1 MSKRTRTSKVEKWI
15 KEGRGSGVGAD
26 YKPQLNI
33 QDVSSLGRSTRL
45 KGIKTGRKHEFLSDL
60 ERNYFYLT
68 EFSDSIVDIREQYPL
83 LPLEE
88 TLVISDELGIKHPTN
103 PKTGEPIVMTTD
115 FLLTVNKSEGSVEL
129 ARTIKM
135 KDELLKERVLEKFE
149 IERVYWKKRGVDWG
163 IVTELEIPKTLAR
176 NISYIHDYY
185 DIQQYDAFQNISPQF
200 IEDLGIE
207 LLKRVLDTD
216 KSIREITN
224 LFDKEVHVSLG
235 SGMTLF
241 YHLLTQK
248 IIQIDML
255 KQLIEGYQLR
265 KTNDQ
270 SVLKMGSILKTQVQA
285 FESSSLVFI

>member
-1 MSKRTRTSKVEKWI
+1 MSKRTRTSKIEKWI
-15 KEGRGSGVGAD
+15 KEGRGSGMGVD
-26 YKPQLNI
+26 YKPWLNI

-45 KGIKTGRKHEFLSDL
+45 KGIKTGRQHEFLSDL

-68 EFSDSIVDIREQYPL
+68 EFSDAVADIREQYPL

-88 TLVISDELGIKHPTN
+88 TLVIADELGIKHPAD

-115 FLLTVNKSEGSVEL
+115 FLLTVNKGEDSVEL

-135 KDELLKERVLEKFE
+135 KDELLKERILEKFE
-149 IERVYWKKRGVDWG
+149 IERVYWEKRGVDWG

-185 DIQQYDAFQNISPQF
+185 DIQQYDAFQNISPQS
-200 IEDLGIE
+200 IEDLAIE

-224 LFDKEVHVSLG
+224 LFDKEVHLSLG

-241 YHLLTQK
+241 YHLLAQK

-255 KQLIEGYQLR
+255 NPLSVEETMVIQTIDESRLKQVKYG
-265 KTNDQ
+265 
-270 SVLKMGSILKTQVQA
+270 
-285 FESSSLVFI
+285 